1 MSPYSCGTSSD
12 YTPGITVGRMEHL
25 KKLKSYAYFIGFCIG
40 ILVRFT
46 WLINVNKIV
55 KSEAHVHV
63 YGEGVGGGGTIF
75 NSSVAFIHA
84 PDQFL
89 LATKILYF
97 CYKGCLESFMSN
109 S

>member
-1 MSPYSCGTSSD
+1 MY
-12 YTPGITVGRMEHL
+12 ME
-25 KKLKSYAYFIGFCIG
+25 KGS
-40 ILVRFT
+40 
-46 WLINVNKIV
+46 
-55 KSEAHVHV
+55 
-63 YGEGVGGGGTIF
+63 GGGTIF